1 MTDLQDAWADLLRRR
16 PAFRDSLTIYGEI
29 LDAWARWSPPR
40 PLALSPDAAGWR
52 AAWERGTP
60 LVEHAAATLRPAD
73 VEELVGGAM
82 EILARAEPTLGAGLQ
97 RLADAWDRGAV
108 GPVAFLPA
116 RGRIGSGAVEQASG
130 LAGDVVAFLAGASL
144 RPALQAVFAPAREE
158 LDEGSWSLGVCP
170 FCGGPPAF
178 TDVIEDGRRRLAC
191 HLCGGAWLFAK
202 LRCPFCG
209 VEGAQH
215 QVRLTPEE
223 AREEG
228 YLVAACR
235 ECRAYMKEVD
245 RRARWNAG
253 PALIEDWGTPHFD
266 LVAHRQGY
274 WRPIPSIVQLA

>member
-97 RLADAWDRGAV
+97 RLAEAWDRGAV

-158 LDEGSWSLGVCP
+158 LDEGSWSL
-170 FCGGPPAF
+170 
-178 TDVIEDGRRRLAC
+178 
-191 HLCGGAWLFAK
+191 
-202 LRCPFCG
+202 
-209 VEGAQH
+209 
-215 QVRLTPEE
+215 
-223 AREEG
+223 
-228 YLVAACR
+228 
-235 ECRAYMKEVD
+235 
-245 RRARWNAG
+245 
-253 PALIEDWGTPHFD
+253 
-266 LVAHRQGY
+266 
-274 WRPIPSIVQLA
+274 